1 MSDSNDLPDSLFWNF
16 TLGVYGHPGVSQ
28 ACIGLQ
34 DRHGLN
40 VNMLI
45 FCLWAGSHGQ
55 SLAVGELE
63 RLEAALTPW
72 DEAVVKPLRAVRRWL
87 KAQDLVPREQAEP
100 LGRAI
105 LGREIESEGLA
116 QRLME
121 RSLPLVP
128 GKGDAKA
135 AASNL
140 LGYLGLRA
148 VSGSDSDR
156 ADLAVLLRGAFP
168 DLDEA
173 DAGELL
179 AD

>member
-1 MSDSNDLPDSLFWNF
+1 MSDNKDLPESPFWNF
-16 TLGVYGHPGVSQ
+16 TLGVYGRPGVSQ

-45 FCLWAGSHGQ
+45 FCLWAGSQGHP
-55 SLAVGELE
+55 LAAGDLE

-72 DEAVVKPLRAVRRWL
+72 DEAVVEPLREVRRWL
-87 KAQDLVPREQAEP
+87 KVQDLVPREQAEP
-100 LGRAI
+100 LARAI

-121 RSLPLVP
+121 RCLPLAAGV
-128 GKGDAKA
+128 GDGRA
-135 AASNL
+135 AAANL
-140 LGYLGLRA
+140 RGYLDLRA
-148 VSGSDSDR
+148 VSGTDSDR

-168 DLDEA
+168 DLDETHA
-173 DAGELL
+173 ENLL
-179 AD
+179 SG